1 MDRIGSYSTVYNIGH
16 KAIEN
21 LFSGPVLIEEK
32 LDGSQFS
39 MALTDG
45 QLLCRSKNQQ
55 IIVDAPEK
63 MFSKATETA
72 KSLDL
77 HPGWIYRCEFLS
89 KPKHNT
95 LAYSRVP
102 EKNLIVFDIAIGM
115 EEYLLYDDKFTI
127 SICLH
132 IYYRQPAKTKQPLF

>member
-39 MALTDG
+39 MATIDG

-55 IIVDAPEK
+55 IMIDAPEK
-63 MFSKATETA
+63 MFGKAVETA

-77 HPGWIYRCEFLS
+77 HPGWIYRCEYLG
-89 KPKHNT
+89 KPKQNS

-102 EKNLIVFDIAIGM
+102 EKNLIVFDISIGI
-115 EEYLLYDDKFTI
+115 EEYLSYGDRF
-127 SICLH
+127 
-132 IYYRQPAKTKQPLF
+132 Q